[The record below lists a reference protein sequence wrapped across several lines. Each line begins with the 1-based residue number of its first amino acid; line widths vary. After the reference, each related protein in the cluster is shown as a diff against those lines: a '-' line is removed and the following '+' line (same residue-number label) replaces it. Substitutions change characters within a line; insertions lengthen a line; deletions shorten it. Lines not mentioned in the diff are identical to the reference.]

1 MMEKLIAE
9 LMRLFVQDHPDA
21 PELLARRLQGE
32 DVETMDL
39 LSSAGLTRAVAIP
52 FEKVKDA
59 AEGEHWKQLCE
70 AANTLQ
76 ADHGFPAPA
85 VSVTGLGYCLWISL
99 AAPVPNAQA
108 RQFVRRVR
116 QAWLPASAARG
127 EVKMPPLP
135 PCLDVRS
142 GHWAAF
148 IHPGM
153 GASFAD
159 EPWLEVPPPA
169 LAQAAF
175 LESVQSVSAVC
186 FADAFAALG
195 PVEAPAPSAAP
206 ARASTSTP
214 AQATPPSSPPPAQ
227 DGLLLKD
234 ATLEDIIRHLH
245 ALNIEPTFRHLI
257 QPN

>member
-1 MMEKLIAE
+1 MMEKLITE
-9 LMRLFVQDHPDA
+9 LLRLFIQDGQAASEMLARQLRGEEVDSVD
-21 PELLARRLQGE
+21 LLAP
-32 DVETMDL
+32 
-39 LSSAGLTRAVAIP
+39 SGLTRAIAIP
-52 FEKVKDA
+52 FEKLKDA
-59 AEGEHWKQLCE
+59 PEGAHWKQLCE
-70 AANTLQ
+70 AANALQ
-76 ADHGFPAPA
+76 AEHGFPAPA

-108 RQFVRRVR
+108 RQFVRRAR
-116 QAWLPASAARG
+116 QAWLPADAARG

-135 PCLDVRS
+135 PCLDPRT

-159 EPWLEVPPPA
+159 EPWLEVAPPP

-175 LESVQSVSAVC
+175 LESVDSVAATR

-195 PVEAPAPSAAP
+195 PAEGPLPLSAPTPAPEQAAP
-206 ARASTSTP
+206 SP
-214 AQATPPSSPPPAQ
+214 TPPSGQ

-234 ATLEDIIRHLH
+234 ATLEDIVRHLH

-257 QPN
+257 QPK

>member
-1 MMEKLIAE
+1 MEKLIAE
-9 LMRLFVQDHPDA
+9 LMRLFVPEGVIA
-21 PELLARRLQGE
+21 PELLAGQIHRQMQGQE
-32 DVETMDL
+32 VEPMDL

-52 FEKVKDA
+52 FEKAKDGV
-59 AEGEHWKQLCE
+59 EGEHWKQLCE
-70 AANTLQ
+70 AANALQ

-116 QAWLPASAARG
+116 QAWLPANAARG
-127 EVKMPPLP
+127 EVRTPPLP
-135 PCLDVRS
+135 PCLDAATGR
-142 GHWAAF
+142 WAAF

-159 EPWLEVPPPA
+159 EPWLEVAPPP

-175 LESVQSVSAVC
+175 LEGVESVAPER

-195 PVEAPAPSAAP
+195 RSETPVPAPAPAP
-206 ARASTSTP
+206 T
-214 AQATPPSSPPPAQ
+214 QATPEVLRPAVP

-234 ATLEDIIRHLH
+234 ATLEDIVRHLH
-245 ALNIEPTFRHLI
+245 ALNIEPTFRHLL
-257 QPN
+257 PPR

>member
-9 LMRLFVQDHPDA
+9 LMRLFVQDGPA
-21 PELLARRLQGE
+21 VTEMLARQLRGE
-32 DVETMDL
+32 EVDSLDVL
-39 LSSAGLTRAVAIP
+39 APSGLTRAIAIP
-52 FEKVKDA
+52 FEKLKDA
-59 AEGEHWKQLCE
+59 PEGAHWKQLCE
-70 AANTLQ
+70 AANALQ
-76 ADHGFPAPA
+76 AEHGFPAPA

-116 QAWLPASAARG
+116 QAWLPAGAARG

-135 PCLDVRS
+135 PCLDAGT

-159 EPWLEVPPPA
+159 EPWLEVAPPA

-175 LESVQSVSAVC
+175 LESVDCVTPAR
-186 FADAFAALG
+186 FADAFAALAPAEAPLPL
-195 PVEAPAPSAAP
+195 PVQAPAPEQAALSP
-206 ARASTSTP
+206 A
-214 AQATPPSSPPPAQ
+214 PPAPSGQ

-234 ATLEDIIRHLH
+234 ATLEDIVRHLH
-245 ALNIEPTFRHLI
+245 AMNIEPTFRHLI
-257 QPN
+257 QPG